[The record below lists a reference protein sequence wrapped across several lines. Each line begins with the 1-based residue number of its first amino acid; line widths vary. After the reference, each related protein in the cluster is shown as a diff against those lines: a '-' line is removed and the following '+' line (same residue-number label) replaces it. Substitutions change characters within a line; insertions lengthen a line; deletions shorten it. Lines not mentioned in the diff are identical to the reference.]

1 MRKLLLLGLLA
12 GCGSGGGGG
21 DGDNSG
27 GAPEYVDQALQGKID
42 PLIGRE
48 KEYRLTAKLFRS
60 KLVIEDRRGNKI
72 AVKKRSRV
80 IMVER
85 WPLRR

>member
-1 MRKLLLLGLLA
+1 MTNGDSELLSA
-12 GCGSGGGGG
+12 WSF
-21 DGDNSG
+21 
-27 GAPEYVDQALQGKID
+27 